1 MFMSFLLTL
10 SCQNMGISVRNEP
23 FTDLNR
29 IQLYILYIIIVFFH
43 YYINI
48 KYYPP
53 SILETL

>member
-1 MFMSFLLTL
+1 
-10 SCQNMGISVRNEP
+10 MGISVRNEP

>member
-1 MFMSFLLTL
+1 
-10 SCQNMGISVRNEP
+10 MGIGVRNEP

-29 IQLYILYIIIVFFH
+29 IQIYILYIIIVLPR

-53 SILETL
+53 SMLETL